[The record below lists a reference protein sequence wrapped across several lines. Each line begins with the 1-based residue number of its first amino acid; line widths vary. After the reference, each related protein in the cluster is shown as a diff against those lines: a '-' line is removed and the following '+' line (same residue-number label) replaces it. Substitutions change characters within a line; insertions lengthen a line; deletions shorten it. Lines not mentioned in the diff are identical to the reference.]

1 MLNATDTVTEQR
13 IDEIK
18 KMIWEIFDI
27 YKDGSS
33 IARQY
38 QLFQDMK
45 DLNVEI
51 LANNNQFR
59 LENKLLKQQLQDIKD
74 YLSADCDASYLPN
87 RMMNE

>member
-1 MLNATDTVTEQR
+1 MLNAKDTVSEQR
-13 IDEIK
+13 VDEIK
-18 KMIWEIFDI
+18 KMIWEIFDT
-27 YKDGSS
+27 YKDGAS

-59 LENKLLKQQLQDIKD
+59 LENKLLKQQLNDIKD
-74 YLSADCDASYLPN
+74 YLTSDDNSNYLPN